1 MKISVIG
8 LGVYSLAISKML
20 AKKSENKIVI
30 WTENEKNYEEYKKTK
45 NIKSVFDTSIPK
57 NIKVSTS
64 MEEVLSNTDLIY
76 IITASKYVD
85 LVTKKMKDYY
95 KNNIP
100 ICIASKGIEE
110 SKEELLSNIVS
121 KTLKTNNVAVISG
134 PTFAVD
140 ILNNEPVALALASKT
155 KKAKDYVLESL
166 R

>member
-45 NIKSVFDTSIPK
+45 KVASVYDTEMPK
-57 NIKVSTS
+57 NIKVSNS
-64 MEEVLSNTDLIY
+64 LEEVLKNAELIY

-85 LVTKKMKDYY
+85 IITKKMKEFYNPDV
-95 KNNIP
+95 P

-110 SKEELLSNIVS
+110 SREELLSNIV
-121 KTLKTNNVAVISG
+121 KDNLKTKNIAVISG
-134 PTFAVD
+134 PPLQIDVSYNLLD
-140 ILNNEPVALALASKT
+140 SKPLDT
-155 KKAKDYVLESL
+155 S
-166 R
+166 